1 MEFVGDEV
9 LCAKCEDNPDD
20 VLILTC
26 EHNLCLSCASKNL
39 HEQETR
45 SKNSFS
51 VSTLSVLINNIDCCL
66 RNMQVRNCA

>member
-39 HEQETR
+39 HEQEMR

-51 VSTLSVLINNIDCCL
+51 VSKLQL
-66 RNMQVRNCA
+66 